1 MSFALCTCS
10 CAWLCYVNGNGR
22 RWQVGDLPTLGLRE
36 QGHTEAPVQLVPLQW
51 LEARADP
58 SLQPSW
64 GHAACCGVKDED
76 RERSSEEHQEPH
88 CLTCHTF
95 PLLIASSSRFFRWFL
110 FRLFN
115 CFVLVLLF
123 IFSFPF
129 GSSFCPFPPFFF
141 LSLLF
146 VVFLFSFYFLFPLF
160 LHIPIISF
168 ATLFTPVL
176 VGHWHFTAPDFCFI
190 FSLFSFRVLLLLL
203 LHFHHLFPFSLG
215 LNGRSTHLHLLLVV

>member
-22 RWQVGDLPTLGLRE
+22 RWQVGELPTLGLGE
-36 QGHTEAPVQLVPLQW
+36 QGHAEAPVQLVPLQW

-95 PLLIASSSRFFRWFL
+95 PFLTGSLFLDFSADFFLDYF
-110 FRLFN
+110 

-129 GSSFCPFPPFFF
+129 GSSFPPFFF

-146 VVFLFSFYFLFPLF
+146 VIFLFSFYFLFPLF
-160 LHIPIISF
+160 LHIPINSF
-168 ATLFTPVL
+168 ATLFTPIL
-176 VGHWHFTAPDFCFI
+176 DGHWNFTAPNFCFI
-190 FSLFSFRVLLLLL
+190 LNFFSFRVLLLLL
-203 LHFHHLFPFSLG
+203 LNFHHLFPFSLD